1 MLTAH
6 LAELIG
12 ALNAFIA
19 GFRHDSVQIAV
30 LKHLHALNGGAAPEG
45 ASQTAGI
52 AAGADLAP
60 HRRMFRK
67 VPRKLSNRPP
77 SPSVST
83 GSS

>member
-30 LKHLHALNGGAAPEG
+30 LKHLHALNGGAAG
-45 ASQTAGI
+45 ASTPRGSALPASYRG
-52 AAGADLAP
+52 AAAFWP
-60 HRRMFRK
+60 EPIM
-67 VPRKLSNRPP
+67 V
-77 SPSVST
+77 
-83 GSS
+83 

>member
-30 LKHLHALNGGAAPEG
+30 LKHLHALNG
-45 ASQTAGI
+45 
-52 AAGADLAP
+52 AAGVLSRRSSILAEP
-60 HRRMFRK
+60 IM
-67 VPRKLSNRPP
+67 V
-77 SPSVST
+77 
-83 GSS
+83 